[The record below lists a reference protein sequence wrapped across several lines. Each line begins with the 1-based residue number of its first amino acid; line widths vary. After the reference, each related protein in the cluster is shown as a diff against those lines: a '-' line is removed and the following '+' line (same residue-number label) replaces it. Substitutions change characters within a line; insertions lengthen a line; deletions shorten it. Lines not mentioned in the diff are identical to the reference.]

1 MFFFRACPSCHGN
14 LYLESDD
21 YGTFVEYLQCGLC
34 GTRLTERSAWL
45 TALSTSA
52 ARNRAHATR
61 KPSRPR
67 A

>member
-1 MFFFRACPSCHGN
+1 MFFFKACPSCHGD
-14 LYLESDD
+14 LYLDSDG
-21 YGTFVEYLQCGLC
+21 YGTFAECLQRGLC
-34 GTRLTERSAWL
+34 GTWLTERSAWL

-52 ARNRAHATR
+52 ARNRPHATR